1 MLVVWKVAIRH
12 DLRAFFN
19 RPGFAMTLHRMMDF
33 PTIDGASSRFWPDS
47 IFPRVA
53 ESKVCSN
60 PNQGRRAEWFPANR

>member
-33 PTIDGASSRFWPDS
+33 PTIDGASSRF
-47 IFPRVA
+47 
-53 ESKVCSN
+53 
-60 PNQGRRAEWFPANR
+60 